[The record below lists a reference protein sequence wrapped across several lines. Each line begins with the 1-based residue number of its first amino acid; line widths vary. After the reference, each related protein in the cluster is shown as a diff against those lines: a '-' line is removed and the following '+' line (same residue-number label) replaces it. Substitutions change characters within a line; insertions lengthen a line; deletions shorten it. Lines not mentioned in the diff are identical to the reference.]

1 MAVPTL
7 QRGPLAL
14 ARSMIDLQHR
24 MAGLKR
30 DPGPA
35 PSLAH
40 VAVLGVSDAG
50 RGAGRGAGVRLYPYR
65 GPGRVSPAR
74 LCPGRHLP
82 G

>member
-1 MAVPTL
+1 MAAPTL

-50 RGAGRGAGVRLYPYR
+50 RGAGVRLYPYR
-65 GPGRVSPAR
+65 GPGRVGPAR